1 MKKIKKLKLNKKIIS
16 ILGKNDMNLV
26 KGGGYNSSDNLT
38 MCQDVCYPKWK
49 IVINRNTTSNL
60 RWYLSVIQVQKA
72 FT

>member
-38 MCQDVCYPKWK
+38 MCQDVCYPK
-49 IVINRNTTSNL
+49 
-60 RWYLSVIQVQKA
+60 
-72 FT
+72 